1 MGKVIRLTEEGLTK
15 LVKRIIK
22 ESGDDLYSGDNLKNL
37 YSNLSDDE
45 DVSLSDTTGTLY
57 GRRVSKKEYL
67 ENMLKDAIDNEDWG
81 KVHHAISYL
90 KSKM

>member
-1 MGKVIRLTEEGLTK
+1 MGKVIRLTEDGLAR
-15 LVKRIIK
+15 LIKRIIK

-57 GRRVSKKEYL
+57 GRKVSKKEYL
-67 ENMLKDAIDNEDWG
+67 ENMLIDAIDNEDWG